1 MENELIFAQQLYND
15 CFLFGVE
22 YGKKQDRKGINE
34 RIDTLKKTMKDTKS
48 ELHKIIIEDF
58 NLKSDEE
65 LKNKVINT
73 MLKVMEEAYISGF
86 DKGFK
91 EARQSEAV

>member
-1 MENELIFAQQLYND
+1 MENELFFAQELYNES
-15 CFLFGVE
+15 FLFGEE
-22 YGKKQDRKGINE
+22 YGRKQDREGINE
-34 RIDTLKKTMKDTKS
+34 RIETLKKTMKDPKS

-58 NLKSDEE
+58 NLKLDEE

>member
-1 MENELIFAQQLYND
+1 MENDFCQELYNES
-15 CFLFGVE
+15 FLLGKE
-22 YGKKQDRKGINE
+22 YGRKQDREGINE
-34 RIDTLKKTMKDTKS
+34 RIETLKKTMKDPKS

-58 NLKSDEE
+58 NLKSNEE

-73 MLKVMEEAYISGF
+73 MLKLMEEAYISGF